1 MSTFTDLSSFVS
13 NIQPFL
19 PNDRSFAVLDLYVA
33 HMGQT
38 ADEYYELVH
47 MYESHIQKHNH
58 AMMNDPFPNSG
69 FDIFVPKTTKFTKP
83 WLTQMIDHQIKTQ
96 MHYFERSI
104 SPNQQVSAK
113 SSPFYLYPRSSFS
126 KTPLMLANHTG
137 IIDCGYRGSILG
149 AFRMLPML
157 PMESNEMEYTVEAK
171 TRLLQICH
179 PSLCPIFVR
188 LVQAGDLEETV
199 RGEGGF
205 GSSG

>member
-1 MSTFTDLSSFVS
+1 MSSFTDLSTFVS

-19 PNDRSFAVLDLYVA
+19 PNDMSFAVLNLYVA
-33 HMGQT
+33 HNGQSVDDYCDLY
-38 ADEYYELVH
+38 AV
-47 MYESHIQKHNH
+47 YESHIQKHNQ

-69 FDIFVPKTTKFTKP
+69 FDIFVPKTTQFTKP
-83 WLTQMIDHQIKTQ
+83 WLTHMIDHQIKTQ
-96 MHYFERSI
+96 MHYFERSART
-104 SPNQQVSAK
+104 NQEIIPRP
-113 SSPFYLYPRSSFS
+113 SPFYLHPRSSFS

-137 IIDCGYRGSILG
+137 VIDCGYRGSILG

-157 PMESNEMEYTVEAK
+157 PVESNEMEYTVEAK